1 MNMDHEC
8 GTYCVHR
15 ESVDQARRAL
25 PPDDVLQQLGELFK
39 IFGDPSRLKI
49 LSALG
54 ACELCV
60 CDIAALTG
68 MSDSAVS
75 HQLRILRNTRLV
87 RYRKQGRIVYY
98 SLIDSHIF
106 NIIAQ
111 GSEHV
116 AEKMVLAG

>member
-1 MNMDHEC
+1 MNAEH
-8 GTYCVHR
+8 TAY
-15 ESVDQARRAL
+15 
-25 PPDDVLQQLGELFK
+25 
-39 IFGDPSRLKI
+39 I
-49 LSALG
+49 G

-75 HQLRILRNTRLV
+75 HQLRILRNTGLV
-87 RYRKQGRIVYY
+87 RYNKQGRIVYY

-111 GSEHV
+111 GREHV
-116 AEKMVLAG
+116 EEKTVLAG